1 MASELFRLFESYVK
15 YDNKDVLDYVIMVIE
30 IFQNCSEVSNL
41 SDNILSIDVV
51 SQLTAVANKVLNDK
65 FGNDT
70 PKRRD

>member
-1 MASELFRLFESYVK
+1 MTQIKKRYVCGPIIESPLASELFRLFESYVK

-51 SQLTAVANKVLNDK
+51 S
-65 FGNDT
+65 
-70 PKRRD
+70 